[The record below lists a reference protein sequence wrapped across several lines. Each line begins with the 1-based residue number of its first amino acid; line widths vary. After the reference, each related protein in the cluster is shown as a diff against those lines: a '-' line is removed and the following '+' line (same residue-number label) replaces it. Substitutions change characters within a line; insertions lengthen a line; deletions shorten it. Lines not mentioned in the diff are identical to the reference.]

1 MLRLLILS
9 SCLVLSPPLAVAAG
23 SASGSTSA
31 EIGAPAASR
40 SPESVAASHYKKGM
54 KLKKKAWKYEEK
66 AAKSDDQSRRDKEL
80 ANARKQYTRA
90 IEQFA
95 SALRILPTYY
105 EAATELGYA
114 LRKTGDF
121 RKSIGAYNFALG
133 VNPDYYEAMEYRGEA
148 LLALGMLDY
157 AKEDYLRL
165 FRGSP
170 ALAAELMAA
179 MENWIADQQQA
190 DAAATNFAAWV
201 HERKELAKVSAELSM
216 VTPRSW

>member
-1 MLRLLILS
+1 
-9 SCLVLSPPLAVAAG
+9 
-23 SASGSTSA
+23 
-31 EIGAPAASR
+31 
-40 SPESVAASHYKKGM
+40 M
-54 KLKKKAWKYEEK
+54 KLKKKAWKFEEK
-66 AAKSDDQSRRDKEL
+66 AAKYDDRSKRDKQL
-80 ANARKQYTRA
+80 AKAQKQYTRA

-121 RKSIGAYNFALG
+121 RRSIGAYNFALG

-148 LLALGMLDY
+148 LLELGMLEH
-157 AKEDYLRL
+157 AKQDYLRL

-179 MENWIADQQQA
+179 MENWVADQQQT
-190 DAAATNFAAWV
+190 DAASTDFAAWV
-201 HERKELAKVSAELSM
+201 QERKELAEVSAELSM
-216 VTPRSW
+216 VTPRNW